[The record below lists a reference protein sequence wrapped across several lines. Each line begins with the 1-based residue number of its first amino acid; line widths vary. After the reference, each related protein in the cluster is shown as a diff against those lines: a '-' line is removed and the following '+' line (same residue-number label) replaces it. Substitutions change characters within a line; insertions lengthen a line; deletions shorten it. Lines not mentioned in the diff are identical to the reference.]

1 MFLNDSLMILF
12 KQNNM
17 NIRIFIMAA
26 MILTFV
32 ACKNN
37 SKQNTSSEHQH
48 EHVAGESHDHDNEA
62 EHQHKDGEDCNH
74 DQVEEHNH
82 DSEAEHQHKEGE
94 ECNHDEAEEHAH
106 EAGEAHNHDNNNGHQ
121 HKDGEECNHDQA
133 DEHAHDAGEEHNHGN
148 EGEHQHGESCNHGAA
163 QNQYIERKPEKVQI
177 FKSEDAHDHGA
188 EAETDGGHAH
198 EEVKYQITAYSNEFE
213 FFAETDAFSTEGSS
227 SILAHFT
234 WLDDFS
240 PLKNARIKAILN
252 TQGQISQ
259 DIQTKMLRPGIYR
272 FNIQGKKAGNATL
285 SFHIE
290 TKNGNYSIDI
300 PGIKVFADAHAAMHW
315 DAPVANS
322 TNTTVFTKEQS
333 WKVTF
338 KTQRAG
344 IQPFGKTIK
353 TTALTKPCVA
363 GEAIISSKSNGIVDL
378 QSNHITEG
386 MEVKKG
392 QKLFIVS
399 GSDLANDNSSV
410 RYVEAKNN
418 FEKAVSNFDRIME
431 LEKDKIVTSKEVL
444 EAKNEYENTK
454 VIFDN
459 LQANFSSQGQ
469 VITSPIDGF
478 INNLRVSNGEYVE
491 AGYPLLA
498 ITKNQRLVLNA
509 DVQQKYSAVLPLIY
523 SANIRNV
530 YNNTTYTLEELNG
543 HILSFGKT
551 TNKDNYLIPI
561 SIEIDNTDDFVAGSF
576 VELYL
581 KYQGSERNL
590 SVPNTSLLEEQGNF
604 FVYVQV
610 HPELFEKREVFIGA
624 TDGVRTEIRKGLSA
638 NERVVSKGAIL
649 IKLAQATG
657 GLDAHSGHVH

>member
-1 MFLNDSLMILF
+1 MFLNDLLMISF

-17 NIRIFIMAA
+17 HIRIYIMAA
-26 MILTFV
+26 MMLIFV

-48 EHVAGESHDHDNEA
+48 EQVTGESHDHNQSE
-62 EHQHKDGEDCNH
+62 EHSHDEGDTHNH
-74 DQVEEHNH
+74 DQ
-82 DSEAEHQHKEGE
+82 DAEHQHKEGE
-94 ECNHDEAEEHAH
+94 ACDHDKTEEHSG
-106 EAGEAHNHDNNNGHQ
+106 GETHNHDQEVEHQ
-121 HKDGEECNHDQA
+121 HKE
-133 DEHAHDAGEEHNHGN
+133 
-148 EGEHQHGESCNHGAA
+148 GESCNHDKAEEHSHDAA
-163 QNQYIERKPEKVQI
+163 EVHNYDHQHGKNPNHSALQNQKIERKPEKVQI
-177 FKSEDAHDHGA
+177 FKSEEAHDHGA
-188 EAETDGGHAH
+188 EAETDGAHAH
-198 EEVKYQITAYSNEFE
+198 EEVKYQITAYSDEFE
-213 FFAETDAFSTEGSS
+213 LFAETDPFSIESPS

-234 WLDDFS
+234 WLDDFA
-240 PLKNARIKAILN
+240 PLKNASVKAVLN

-259 DIQTKMLRPGIYR
+259 DIQSKMLRPGIYR
-272 FNIQGKKAGNATL
+272 FNIQAEKAGNSKL
-285 SFHIE
+285 SFIIE
-290 TKNGNYSIDI
+290 TNNGIYNIEV
-300 PGIKVFADAHAAMHW
+300 PGIKVYSDAHAAMHW
-315 DAPVANS
+315 DAPEASS

-333 WKVTF
+333 WKVAFGTE
-338 KTQRAG
+338 RVG

-543 HILSFGKT
+543 HILSYGKT

-581 KYQGSERNL
+581 KYQGSESYL

-604 FVYVQV
+604 FVYIQV

-624 TDGVRTEIRKGLSA
+624 TDGVKTEIRKGLSA